1 MNARLKSLHSVV
13 DMPTQANPH
22 APVRMFHLSFR
33 DFLSDRLY
41 DNHDLDGF
49 WIDEREAHR
58 VIHKKCFELM
68 SSPEGLRRDICNLK
82 APGMLRVDM
91 DAKLIEQHLVPKLQ
105 YVCCYWVYRLQQ
117 SADDNGPADE
127 LLRKHT
133 FHKIAGDEAT
143 LALVHDIK
151 RLVSQS
157 QNIISTLQGEHTR
170 QVKGVAFSADG
181 KTLASGPSDYT
192 VKVWDTATGTL
203 LQTLEHAQSVNRVTF
218 SADDKM
224 PASAS
229 NGCTVKVWDAATG
242 ALLQTLERASS
253 VDDVALSTDGKMLA
267 SAVDDGKIRIWDVAN
282 GSLLRTLTYKFK

>member
-1 MNARLKSLHSVV
+1 MGYQSDWHASLLERTYLPILHQLAKNAFSRKTLGTKFRPIVGTIINLANPLSVPSPSKLLAISENKMNARLKSLHSVV

-133 FHKIAGDEAT
+133 FHK
-143 LALVHDIK
+143 
-151 RLVSQS
+151 
-157 QNIISTLQGEHTR
+157 
-170 QVKGVAFSADG
+170 
-181 KTLASGPSDYT
+181 
-192 VKVWDTATGTL
+192 
-203 LQTLEHAQSVNRVTF
+203 VNFLFIVF
-218 SADDKM
+218 
-224 PASAS
+224 
-229 NGCTVKVWDAATG
+229 
-242 ALLQTLERASS
+242 
-253 VDDVALSTDGKMLA
+253 
-267 SAVDDGKIRIWDVAN
+267 IRN
-282 GSLLRTLTYKFK
+282 TY